1 MIKRFEAWI
10 ERLEDKHPVLTFLL
24 LGMTAYLLSLAIL
37 LLVASIMR

>member
-1 MIKRFEAWI
+1 MIKRFELWI
-10 ERLEDKHPVLTFLL
+10 ERLEDKHPVFAFLL